1 MYLTEKRKVL
11 QKIKD
16 IDRQKAQLGL
26 SIFDEKDKIKIEKI
40 YDTLIDI
47 LMKYTD
53 IEIIDQKKSIEIVE
67 TFFLNSPG
75 DKPIGLFLL
84 PPDKNTVPFW
94 TAIDNFSGQAFCE
107 DFETK
112 VSAVRWLLKY
122 ND

>member
-26 SIFDEKDKIKIEKI
+26 SIFNEEDKIKIEKI
-40 YDTLIDI
+40 YDNLIDI

-53 IEIIDQKKSIEIVE
+53 IEIIDQKKAVEIVE
-67 TFFLNSPG
+67 TY
-75 DKPIGLFLL
+75 KPIGLFLL
-84 PPDKNTVPFW
+84 PADKNNVPFW
-94 TAIDNFSGQAFCE
+94 TAIDNFSGQSFCE

-112 VSAVRWLLKY
+112 VSAIRWLLKY